1 MNAQPASGKP
11 TARRAQHSTA
21 NAEFSEAVPALRSR
35 CAPDALYQLSSGFGT
50 REPNGLIR
58 PLIPAIQ
65 LKQKSLTHA
74 ALLLVYDWSGK

>member
-11 TARRAQHSTA
+11 TARQARNIQRPTQNSAKQC
-21 NAEFSEAVPALRSR
+21 LRFV
-35 CAPDALYQLSSGFGT
+35 PDALYQLSSGFGT
-50 REPNGLIR
+50 REPNGLIH

-65 LKQKSLTHA
+65 LKQKSLTYA